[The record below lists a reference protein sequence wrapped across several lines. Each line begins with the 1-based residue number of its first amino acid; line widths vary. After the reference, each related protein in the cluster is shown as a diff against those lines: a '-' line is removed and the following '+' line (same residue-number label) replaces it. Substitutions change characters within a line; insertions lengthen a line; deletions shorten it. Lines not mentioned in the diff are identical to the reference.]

1 MSIPSESDVIK
12 ITVDV
17 PEDKREAFHALWLK
31 ILSDEDNPISSGV
44 EKAQNER
51 LTAREA
57 GVTAIQ
63 RLYPVA
69 RRDTG
74 QSRVVARFLLGLYNG
89 TRFPFDLTDLR
100 LLDNA
105 LFEDCMA
112 VLRMD
117 ARQCVQ
123 EVHCYFEDGSRKWE
137 QMASD
142 WGLAKAD
149 RIAD

>member
-1 MSIPSESDVIK
+1 MSIPPKPAVVK

-17 PEDKREAFHALWLK
+17 PADKREAFHALWEK
-31 ILSDEDNPISSGV
+31 ILSDEDDPISHGV
-44 EKAQNER
+44 EQAQHAR

-57 GVTAIQ
+57 GVAAIQ

-74 QSRVVARFLLGLYNG
+74 RSRVVARFLLGLYNG

-100 LLDNA
+100 LLDGA

-117 ARQCVQ
+117 ARHCVQ

-142 WGLAKAD
+142 WALVKTDQTAD
-149 RIAD
+149 